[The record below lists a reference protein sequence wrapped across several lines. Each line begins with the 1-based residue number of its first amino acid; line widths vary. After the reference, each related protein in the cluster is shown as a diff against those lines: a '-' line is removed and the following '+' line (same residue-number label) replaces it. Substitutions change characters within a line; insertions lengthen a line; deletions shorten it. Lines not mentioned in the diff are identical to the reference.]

1 MSEIYLVLLLP
12 DWLREDFFSVK
23 VVSFTGSVFAVKISD
38 SSFTFSFDVR
48 LLSGVF
54 NMSLAAS
61 SKILIYQLASP
72 QVYYP
77 TSILNLNIQSLN
89 FRCVLSGEEIQTV
102 WIIRYDSYGISR
114 LISGIFRIFG
124 ILGFPELT

>member
-23 VVSFTGSVFAVKISD
+23 VVAGSVVSVVAVKISD

-61 SKILIYQLASP
+61 SKILIYQFGITSSLLSYKYLEP
-72 QVYYP
+72 QTKP
-77 TSILNLNIQSLN
+77 LNIQRWNS
-89 FRCVLSGEEIQTV
+89 RCVLSG
-102 WIIRYDSYGISR
+102 
-114 LISGIFRIFG
+114 
-124 ILGFPELT
+124 

>member
-23 VVSFTGSVFAVKISD
+23 VVSFTGSVVAVKISD

-77 TSILNLNIQSLN
+77 TSILNLNIQSFN
-89 FRCVLSGEEIQTV
+89 FRCVLSGE
-102 WIIRYDSYGISR
+102 
-114 LISGIFRIFG
+114 
-124 ILGFPELT
+124 

>member
-61 SKILIYQLASP
+61 SKILIYQLA
-72 QVYYP
+72 
-77 TSILNLNIQSLN
+77 
-89 FRCVLSGEEIQTV
+89 
-102 WIIRYDSYGISR
+102 
-114 LISGIFRIFG
+114 
-124 ILGFPELT
+124 

>member
-12 DWLREDFFSVK
+12 DWLRDFFSVK
-23 VVSFTGSVFAVKISD
+23 VVAGSVVSVVAVKISD

-61 SKILIYQLASP
+61 SKILIYQFGITSSLLSYKYLEP
-72 QVYYP
+72 QTKP
-77 TSILNLNIQSLN
+77 LNIQRWNS
-89 FRCVLSGEEIQTV
+89 RCVLSG
-102 WIIRYDSYGISR
+102 
-114 LISGIFRIFG
+114 
-124 ILGFPELT
+124 

>member
-23 VVSFTGSVFAVKISD
+23 VVAGSVVAVKISD

-61 SKILIYQLASP
+61 SKILIYQFGITSSLLSYKYLEP
-72 QVYYP
+72 QTKP
-77 TSILNLNIQSLN
+77 LNIQRWNS
-89 FRCVLSGEEIQTV
+89 RCVLSGKQTTV
-102 WIIRYDSYGISR
+102 ITVTEFWCTRHFVTNSS
-114 LISGIFRIFG
+114 FG
-124 ILGFPELT
+124 NS

>member
-12 DWLREDFFSVK
+12 DWLRECVFFSVK
-23 VVSFTGSVFAVKISD
+23 VVGVCVSFACSVAGKISPD

-54 NMSLAAS
+54 NMSLVAS
-61 SKILIYQLASP
+61 SKILIYQLALP

-77 TSILNLNIQSLN
+77 MSQVSLTPKLNIQKPSFEFKMN
-89 FRCVLSGEEIQTV
+89 SSGPRGYNDFGRRC
-102 WIIRYDSYGISR
+102 W
-114 LISGIFRIFG
+114 
-124 ILGFPELT
+124 